1 MLGLKEFN
9 GPKNLN
15 LKNKIVMAPMCM
27 YQSNEYGLVNSF
39 HKTHYGARALG
50 GVGLIIIEAT
60 AIDSQG
66 KISQKDLGIWNPGH
80 INGLRSLVEE
90 VHSYGSKIGIQ
101 LNHAGRKAKVKEG
114 EALVSASS
122 IPFNESSKV
131 PQELTKE
138 EIDGIINKFKDGAK
152 RASDAG
158 FDVLEIHAAH
168 GYLIHQF
175 LSPLSNRR
183 TDAYGGSVEN
193 RSRFL
198 KEVLTEVKRVWPPD
212 KAILIRVSAD
222 DYVEGGI
229 DIDEMIQIINNVKPF
244 IDMVHVSTGGIIETD
259 MPTYS
264 GYQIGHAD
272 AIKEKCDIPTIGV
285 GLINSIEQIEEIL
298 EEDRVDLIALGRALL
313 RDPNFILNEAFRNDF
328 IYEVPKSYERAY
340 IL

>member
-27 YQSNEYGLVNSF
+27 YQSNEYGLVNDF
-39 HKTHYGARALG
+39 HKTHYGARAIG
-50 GVGLIIIEAT
+50 GVGLIIMEAT
-60 AIDSQG
+60 AVDSGG
-66 KISQKDLGIWNPGH
+66 KISQKDLGIWNKGH
-80 INGLRSLVEE
+80 INGLRSVVEE

-101 LNHAGRKAKVKEG
+101 LNHAGRKAEVKED
-114 EALVSASS
+114 EELVSASS
-122 IPFNESSKV
+122 IAFNELSKV
-131 PQELTKE
+131 PRKLSKL
-138 EIDGIINKFKDGAK
+138 EINEIIMRFREGAI

-175 LSPLSNRR
+175 LSPLSNKR

-198 KEVLTEVKRVWPPD
+198 KEVLTEVKKVWPPN
-212 KAILIRVSAD
+212 KAILLRVSAD

-229 DIDEMIQIINNVKPF
+229 DIEDMIQIINNVKPF

-264 GYQIGHAD
+264 GYQIGHGE
-272 AIKEKCDIPTIGV
+272 AIKKECDIPVIGV

-298 EEDRVDLIALGRALL
+298 AEERVDLVALGRGLL
-313 RDPNFILNEAFRNDF
+313 RDPNFVLNEAFRSDF